1 MTKNLFA
8 FCLFLSLAA
17 NAQTAQILLKLPPN
31 NDFIISLTAE
41 KVRYLDAPSIGL
53 TDVEFLNIGVFDDST
68 KQWAKTEFAL
78 KEPQVVRLNIV
89 NKRKVNAYK
98 SQEGVNYLLF
108 ISPNDN
114 LTIGISPNKTLTFTG
129 TNARYQEYLR
139 DYFRENMYD
148 YLPQFGYNPSQI
160 DNFHILTKV
169 DSLQRT
175 RQQRLQTLKG
185 QQPIDEAFETYVT
198 AITNTEPYLLKL
210 VVSDKKIRESQ
221 GVQLKPNQRKEIQEL
236 ALQNFKIMPDAAL
249 LSEVYR
255 NELRNFIQVPVIQK
269 YPTDSA
275 KRYVLSPEAVQ
286 MAYQLSSEE
295 LQSYPKQKEY
305 LLTHWLNYS
314 TTFRSNMSTARA
326 LLAKY
331 EQTYPESTLVPYF
344 KRTIEAK
351 EKMEVASQAPEFM
364 LKDRDGN
371 TVALSSLRGKPVCI
385 AFCYNLKQ
393 HENDFKPFE
402 EKYRGR
408 LNFVYLNVT
417 PATTYEMWQPT
428 TEKRPGVLHLWA
440 SDDDAQMLKEAYAST
455 MRYPFVLI
463 DAQGK
468 IVERWIP
475 QEFPDNKPLQVELR
489 DLIRK

>member
-1 MTKNLFA
+1 MTKKLFA
-8 FCLFLSLAA
+8 FCLFLSLTAK
-17 NAQTAQILLKLPPN
+17 AQTAQILLKLPQN
-31 NDFIISLTAE
+31 NDFIVSLTAE

-68 KQWAKTEFAL
+68 KQWAKTEFKL

-89 NKRKVNAYK
+89 NKRTVNAYK
-98 SQEGVNYLLF
+98 SREGVNYLLF
-108 ISPNDN
+108 ISPDDK
-114 LTIGISPNKTLTFTG
+114 LTIGINPNKTLTFTG
-129 TNARYQEYLR
+129 TNAHYQEYLR

-175 RQQRLQTLKG
+175 RQQRLQTLKR
-185 QQPIDEAFETYVT
+185 QQTVDESFETYVT

-210 VVSDKKIRESQ
+210 VVSDKKIRENQ

-314 TTFRSNMSTARA
+314 TTFRSNMSTART
-326 LLAKY
+326 LLTQY
-331 EQTYPESTLVPYF
+331 EQTYPESALVSYF
-344 KRTIEAK
+344 RRTIEAK
-351 EKMEVASQAPEFM
+351 EKMKVASQAPEFR

-393 HENDFKPFE
+393 HENDFKPLE

-408 LNFVYLNVT
+408 LNFIYLNIT

-440 SDDDAQMLKEAYAST
+440 SDDDAQMLKESYAST

-475 QEFPDNKPLQVELR
+475 QEFPDNKPLQTELR